1 MTNISVL
8 ISGASIAGPAL
19 AHWLAR
25 SGATVT
31 VVEKAPVLRTGGQA
45 VDFKGETHLELLR
58 RMGILEEVERRQ
70 TGGTDQTVIDSYGK
84 RITVMPGWFTGGDLE
99 ILRGDL
105 AEILYGR
112 TRDTCRYIFG
122 DSITSLTETAS
133 GVHVTFERG
142 APQTFDV
149 VVGADGIHS
158 NVRRLAFGPEADYVK
173 NMGHYYALVDMERVV
188 DEPVMYNEPGRL
200 VSIGGPKAPA
210 FFCFAS
216 PELTY
221 DRYSVAE
228 QKQILIDAYR
238 GMGWRTPEI
247 LAKLARARDVYV
259 DAIAQVTLE
268 RFSKGRIVL
277 LGDAAA
283 ANTLGGVGTGLA
295 LVAAY
300 VLAGELSQAGYGT
313 AFERYEETIRPFIK
327 AADSN
332 NAGPFLAPRTRKGIW
347 LRNQLFKRRFLLS
360 SMAKMGEKM
369 AGGRFE
375 LPDYTSLSRPAS
387 TTEPAPVVA
396 PERGD
401 ASSATTS
408 ATS

>member
-1 MTNISVL
+1 MTTNKHTSVL

-19 AHWLAR
+19 AYWLAR

-31 VVEKAPVLRTGGQA
+31 VVEKAPALRTGGQA
-45 VDFKGETHLELLR
+45 VDFKGETHMELLR
-58 RMGILEEVERRQ
+58 RMGILEEVRRRQ
-70 TGGTDQTVIDSYGK
+70 TGGIDQTVIDAYGK
-84 RITVMPGWFTGGDLE
+84 RITVMPAWFTGGDLE

-105 AEILYGR
+105 AEILYER
-112 TRDTCRYIFG
+112 TRDTCQYIFG

-158 NVRRLAFGPEADYVK
+158 NVRRLAFGPESNYVK
-173 NMGHYYALVDMERVV
+173 HMGHYYALVDMERVV

-200 VSIGGPKAPA
+200 VSIGGPKAPV

-216 PELTY
+216 PQLTY
-221 DRYSVAE
+221 DRYSVPE

-238 GMGWRTPEI
+238 GGGWRMPEI
-247 LAKLARARDVYV
+247 LAKLDRAKDVYV
-259 DAIAQVTLE
+259 DTIAQVAME

-295 LVAAY
+295 LVGAY
-300 VLAGELSQAGYGT
+300 VLAGELSQADYGT

-332 NAGPFLAPRTRKGIW
+332 NAGPFLAPRTRKGLW
-347 LRNQLFKRRFLLS
+347 LRNLLFKRRFLLR

-369 AGGRFE
+369 AGGHFE
-375 LPDYTSLSRPAS
+375 LPDYTSMSRPAS
-387 TTEPAPVVA
+387 ATNPAPAVA

-401 ASSATTS
+401 ASGPR
-408 ATS
+408 

>member
-1 MTNISVL
+1 MTNKQISVL
-8 ISGASIAGPAL
+8 ISGAGIAGPAL

-31 VVEKAPVLRTGGQA
+31 VVERAPVLRTGGQA
-45 VDFKGETHLELLR
+45 IDFKGGTHLELLR

-70 TGGTDQTVIDSYGK
+70 TGGTDQAVIDSHGE

-99 ILRGDL
+99 IPRGDL
-105 AEILYGR
+105 AKILYER
-112 TRDTCRYIFG
+112 TRDTCRYVFG

-133 GVHVTFERG
+133 GVHATFERG
-142 APQTFDV
+142 APRTFDM

-158 NVRRLAFGPEADYVK
+158 NVRRLAFGPESDYVR
-173 NMGHYYALVDMERVV
+173 NMGHYYALVDMEHVV

-216 PELTY
+216 PELAY

-228 QKQILIDAYR
+228 QKKILIDAYR
-238 GMGWRTPEI
+238 GMGWRTPQI
-247 LAKLARARDVYV
+247 LAELARAKDVYV
-259 DAIAQVTLE
+259 DTIAQVALE

-283 ANTLGGVGTGLA
+283 ANTLGGVGSGLA

-300 VLAGELSQAGYGT
+300 VLAGELSQAGHGT
-313 AFERYEETIRPFIK
+313 AFERYEEIIRPFIK

-369 AGGRFE
+369 AGGHFE
-375 LPDYTSLSRPAS
+375 LPDYTP
-387 TTEPAPVVA
+387 
-396 PERGD
+396 
-401 ASSATTS
+401 
-408 ATS
+408 